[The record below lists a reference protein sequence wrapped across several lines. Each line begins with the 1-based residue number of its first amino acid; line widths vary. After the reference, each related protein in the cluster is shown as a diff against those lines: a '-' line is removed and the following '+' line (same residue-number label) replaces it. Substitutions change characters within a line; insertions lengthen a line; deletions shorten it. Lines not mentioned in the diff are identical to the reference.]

1 MMGIKCVSKAMVATF
16 IIGSF
21 LAAGSFVISTNKA
34 AAQSIVRGVVVK
46 GNQRI
51 EPETIESYMRLSRG
65 DKYDSARIN
74 DSLKSLFRTGLF
86 SDVRIERGAGG
97 ILIVNVVENPII
109 NRVSFEGNKEL
120 KDEDLGREVELRPR
134 IVFTRARV
142 QNDAARIVELYR
154 RAGRFAASVE
164 PKIIERSQN
173 RVDLIFEINEG
184 PVTTVSRINFIGNRS
199 FSDSQLRAVVSTEE
213 SAWYKFF
220 SATDNYDPDRLA
232 FDKELLR
239 RHYLKNGFVDFQVLS
254 AVAELARDGKSF
266 FITITVDEGDEYK
279 FGPSEVDSQVAE
291 LNLDKL
297 RSKIKTTE
305 NEIYNA
311 GLVDETVESLTVEA
325 GKEGFAFAR
334 VRPRV
339 DKNTEDKTVSLTFAI
354 EEGARVYI
362 DRIDIVGNTRT
373 LDIVIRREIQ
383 LVEGDAYNRFLVDKA
398 RRRITALGF
407 FAKVDIKQSPGSA
420 SDRVNLTVYVTE
432 KSTGQFSVGAGFSSS
447 EAIIGDL
454 SITERNLMGR
464 GQFLRLRTSLSF
476 KRQQVDIRF
485 TEPYFLGRR
494 MSFGIDIFGSD
505 TNQQAESSFNAR
517 TTGAGLRF
525 GFPVAENVTF
535 STRYNFTNT
544 NIRNVD
550 STASPAIQG
559 SAGKANASTVG
570 FSLTYST
577 LDNPFEP
584 TSGLRLSLD
593 QDVAG
598 LGGDV
603 FFSRTNVRG
612 SYYLP
617 VYKKKVIAS
626 FIASGGVISGWN
638 GEQVRIVDSFFKGSD
653 TFRGFERSGIGP
665 RETAAAGINDDALG
679 GRIFA
684 IGTAELSFPVGLP
697 ETWGVRGALFTDVGT
712 LFNAPTPGAATALQG
727 DKASLRATVGA
738 SLLYKS
744 PLGPLRFDFSLPV
757 MKESFDKTEFFRFS
771 AGTTF

>member
-1 MMGIKCVSKAMVATF
+1 MFGIKRVGKSVIATF
-16 IIGSF
+16 LMSCF
-21 LAAGSFVISTNKA
+21 LVVGTLTASVSSA
-34 AAQSIVRGVVVK
+34 AAQSVIREIVVK
-46 GNQRI
+46 GNQRV

-86 SDVRIERGAGG
+86 SDVRIEKVSNGVLV
-97 ILIVNVVENPII
+97 INVVENPII
-109 NRVSFEGNKEL
+109 NQISFEGNKEL
-120 KDEDLGREVELRPR
+120 KDEDLGKEVELRPR
-134 IVFTRARV
+134 VVFTRARV

-184 PVTTVSRINFIGNRS
+184 PVTKVSRINFIGNRA
-199 FSDSQLRAVVSTEE
+199 FSDSQLRSVVSTEE

-220 SATDNYDPDRLA
+220 SSSDNYDPDRLA

-239 RHYLKNGFVDFQVLS
+239 RHYLKNGYVDFQVLS

-266 FITITVDEGDEYK
+266 FITITVEEGDEYK
-279 FGPSEVDSQVAE
+279 FGPSDVDSRVAE
-291 LNLDKL
+291 LDPERL

-305 NEIYNA
+305 NETYNA

-339 DKNTEDKTVSLTFAI
+339 DKNTDEKTVSLTFAV
-354 EEGARVYI
+354 EEGPRVYI
-362 DRIDIVGNTRT
+362 DRIDIVGNSRT
-373 LDIVIRREIQ
+373 LDRVIRREIR

-407 FAKVDIKQSPGSA
+407 FSKVDIKQSPGSSA
-420 SDRVNLTVYVTE
+420 DRVNLTIYVVE

-485 TEPYFLGRR
+485 TEPYFLGRK

-505 TNQQAESSFNAR
+505 TNQQDESSFSAR

-525 GFPVAENVTF
+525 GFPISEDVTL
-535 STRYNFTNT
+535 STRYNFTRT
-544 NIRNVD
+544 RIRNVD
-550 STASPAIQG
+550 ASASPAIQG
-559 SAGKANASTVG
+559 SAGTANTSLVG
-570 FSLTYST
+570 FTLTYNT

-584 TSGLRLSLD
+584 TTGIRLSLN
-593 QDVAG
+593 QDLAG
-598 LGGDV
+598 IGGDV
-603 FFSRTNVRG
+603 YYSRTVAQG
-612 SYYLP
+612 SYYYPL
-617 VYKKKVIAS
+617 YKKQIIAS
-626 FIASGGVISGWN
+626 LFASGGFITGWN
-638 GEQVRIVDSFFKGSD
+638 GKQVRIVDSFFKGSE
-653 TFRGFERSGIGP
+653 TFRGFKRSGIGP
-665 RETAAAGINDDALG
+665 REAGAGLNDDSLG
-679 GRIFA
+679 GKIFA
-684 IGTAELSFPVGLP
+684 IGTAEVSFPVGLP
-697 ETWGVRGALFTDVGT
+697 ETWGVRGAVFTDVGT
-712 LFNAPTPGAATALQG
+712 LYDAPTPGTATILQG

-757 MKESFDKTEFFRFS
+757 KKESFDKTEFFRFS
-771 AGTTF
+771 AGTSF

>member
-1 MMGIKCVSKAMVATF
+1 MYRIMRVGKTVFAPLLMGCFLMV
-16 IIGSF
+16 GL
-21 LAAGSFVISTNKA
+21 LAASTVDA
-34 AAQSIVRGVVVK
+34 AAQSVVREIVIK
-46 GNQRI
+46 GNQRL
-51 EPETIESYMRLSRG
+51 EPETVQSYMRLSPG
-65 DKYDSARIN
+65 DQYDSGRIN

-97 ILIVNVVENPII
+97 TLVVNVVENPII

-120 KDEDLGREVELRPR
+120 NDEDLGKEVELRPR

-184 PVTTVSRINFIGNRS
+184 PVTKVSRINFIGNRV
-199 FSDSQLRAVVSTEE
+199 FSDSQLRSVVSTEE

-220 SATDNYDPDRLA
+220 SASDNYDPDRLA

-266 FITITVDEGDEYK
+266 FITITVEEGEEYK
-279 FGPSEVDSQVAE
+279 FGPSDIDSRVEE
-291 LNLDKL
+291 LDLDRL
-297 RSKIKTTE
+297 RAKIKTTE
-305 NEIYNA
+305 NETYDA

-339 DKNTEDKTVSLTFAI
+339 DKNVEEKTVSLTFAV
-354 EEGARVYI
+354 EEGPRVFI
-362 DRIDIVGNTRT
+362 ERINIIGNSRT
-373 LDIVIRREIQ
+373 LDRVIRREIR

-407 FAKVDIKQSPGSA
+407 FSKVDIKQSPGSA
-420 SDRVNLTVYVTE
+420 ADKVNLTVSVVE

-494 MSFGIDIFGSD
+494 MSFGVDLFGSD
-505 TNQQAESSFNAR
+505 TNQQEESSFSSR

-525 GFPVAENVTF
+525 GFPISETVSF
-535 STRYNFTNT
+535 STRYNFTNN
-544 NIRNVD
+544 NIRNVAAN
-550 STASPAIQG
+550 ASPAIQSSAG
-559 SAGKANASTVG
+559 SANTSLIG
-570 FSLTYST
+570 FSLSYNT
-577 LDNPFEP
+577 LDNPFDP
-584 TSGLRLSLD
+584 TTGIRLGVD
-593 QDVAG
+593 QDFAG

-603 FFSRTNVRG
+603 FFSRTSVAG
-612 SYYLP
+612 SFYYPLLR
-617 VYKKKVIAS
+617 KQVIAS
-626 FIASGGVISGWN
+626 LSVSGGVITGLN
-638 GEQVRIVDSFFKGSD
+638 GRNVRIIDSFFKGSE

-665 RETAAAGINDDALG
+665 RETGTAIISDDSLG
-679 GRIFA
+679 GKIFA
-684 IGTAELSFPVGLP
+684 ISTAEVSFPVGLP

-712 LFNAPTPGAATALQG
+712 LFDAPSPGAATALQG
-727 DKASLRATVGA
+727 DNASLRATVGA

-757 MKESFDKTEFFRFS
+757 KKESFDKTEFFRFS
-771 AGTTF
+771 AGTAF

>member
-1 MMGIKCVSKAMVATF
+1 MFVMKRVSSAVFATF
-16 IIGSF
+16 LMGWFLAVGSF
-21 LAAGSFVISTNKA
+21 MASTGTA
-34 AAQSIVRGVVVK
+34 TAQSVVRGVVVK

-109 NRVSFEGNKEL
+109 NRVTFEGNKEL
-120 KDEDLGREVELRPR
+120 KDEDLSKEMELRPR

-142 QNDAARIVELYR
+142 QNDAARLVELYR
-154 RAGRFAASVE
+154 RAGRFAAQVE

-184 PVTTVSRINFIGNRS
+184 PVTKVSRINFIGNRA
-199 FSDSQLRAVVSTEE
+199 FSDSQLRSVVSTEE

-220 SATDNYDPDRLA
+220 SSSDNYDPDRLA

-266 FITITVDEGDEYK
+266 FITITVEEGDEYK
-279 FGPSEVDSQVAE
+279 FGPSDVDSRVAE
-291 LNLDKL
+291 LDSEKL
-297 RSKIKTTE
+297 RAKIKTAE
-305 NEIYNA
+305 NETYNA

-339 DKNTEDKTVSLTFAI
+339 DKNTDEKTVSLTFAV
-354 EEGARVYI
+354 EEGPRVYI
-362 DRIDIVGNTRT
+362 DRIDIVGNSRT
-373 LDIVIRREIQ
+373 LDRVIRREMR

-407 FAKVDIKQSPGSA
+407 FSKVDIKQSPGA
-420 SDRVNLTVYVTE
+420 AADRVNLTIYVVE

-454 SITERNLMGR
+454 SVTERNLMGR

-485 TEPYFLGRR
+485 TEPYFLGRK

-517 TTGAGLRF
+517 TTGAGFRF
-525 GFPVAENVTF
+525 GFPVSENVTF

-544 NIRNVD
+544 RIRNVD
-550 STASPAIQG
+550 SSASPAIQG
-559 SAGKANASTVG
+559 SAGTANTSLVG
-570 FSLTYST
+570 FSLTYNT

-584 TSGLRLSLD
+584 TEGIRLGLN

-598 LGGDV
+598 IGGDV
-603 FFSRTNVRG
+603 FYSRTTAQGIV
-612 SYYLP
+612 YYP
-617 VYKKKVIAS
+617 FYKKQVIAS
-626 FIASGGVISGWN
+626 FFVSGGYITGWN
-638 GEQVRIVDSFFKGSD
+638 GKQVRIVDSFFKGSE

-665 RETAAAGINDDALG
+665 RETGTAAVNDDSLG
-679 GRIFA
+679 GKIFA
-684 IGTAELSFPVGLP
+684 ISTAEVSFPIGLP

-712 LFNAPTPGAATALQG
+712 LFDAPTPGAATALQG
-727 DKASLRATVGA
+727 DKASLRASVGA

-757 MKESFDKTEFFRFS
+757 KKESFDKTEFFRFS
-771 AGTTF
+771 AGTSF

>member
-1 MMGIKCVSKAMVATF
+1 MVGIKCVSKAMIATF

-21 LAAGSFVISTNKA
+21 LAVGSFVISTKDA

-97 ILIVNVVENPII
+97 IIIVNVVENPII
-109 NRVSFEGNKEL
+109 NQVSFEGNKEL
-120 KDEDLGREVELRPR
+120 KDEDLAKEVELRPR

-164 PKIIERSQN
+164 PKTIERSQN

-184 PVTTVSRINFIGNRS
+184 PVTKVSRINFIGNRS

-239 RHYLKNGFVDFQVLS
+239 RHYLKNGFVDFEVLS

-291 LNLDKL
+291 LNIDKL
-297 RSKIKTTE
+297 RSQIKTTE
-305 NEIYNA
+305 NDIYNA

-339 DKNTEDKTVSLTFAI
+339 DKNTEDKTVSLTFAV
-354 EEGARVYI
+354 EEGSRVYI

-373 LDIVIRREIQ
+373 LDTVIRREIQ

-407 FAKVDIKQSPGSA
+407 FDKVDIKQSPGSA
-420 SDRVNLTVYVTE
+420 ADRVNLTVYVVE

-464 GQFLRLRTSLSF
+464 GQFLRFRTSLSF

-485 TEPYFLGRR
+485 TEPYFLGRK

-505 TNQQAESSFNAR
+505 TNQQQESSFSAR
-517 TTGAGLRF
+517 TTGAGVRF
-525 GFPVAENVTF
+525 GFPVSENVTF

-550 STASPAIQG
+550 SSASPAILG
-559 SAGKANASTVG
+559 SAGKANASTIG
-570 FSLTYST
+570 FSLSYST

-584 TSGLRLSLD
+584 TSGVRLALD

-598 LGGDV
+598 IGGDV
-603 FFSRTNVRG
+603 YFSRTNIRG

-617 VYKKKVIAS
+617 IYRKQVIAS
-626 FIASGGVISGWN
+626 FVASGGVISGWN
-638 GEQVRIVDSFFKGSD
+638 GKQVRIVDSFFKGSD

-665 RETAAAGINDDALG
+665 RETGTAAINDDSLG
-679 GRIFA
+679 GKVFA
-684 IGTAELSFPVGLP
+684 IGTAELTFPVGLP
-697 ETWGVRGALFTDVGT
+697 ETWGVRGALFSDVGT

-727 DKASLRATVGA
+727 DKAALRATVGA

-757 MKESFDKTEFFRFS
+757 KKESFDKTEFFRFS
-771 AGTTF
+771 AGTSF